1 LRPGRFTVKLIQY
14 DITQELPLRPAAEGW
29 LPIAN
34 PPVGLVT
41 WYAPTGA
48 AMALATT
55 WLGVIGGH
63 PPELRAGCCGR
74 PPERELFARGAD
86 FVVNIPF
93 RMDAP
98 LLRELLPPGTAGCA
112 LTELARAQFAPAHTV
127 HAPLL
132 TACVLQVEC
141 SGGRILPRDWEPELA
156 GDIRLLHRDRQILD
170 PAAYPDFCA
179 VHPLRS
185 HAPG

>member
-1 LRPGRFTVKLIQY
+1 MRSF
-14 DITQELPLRPAAEGW
+14 AEGW
-29 LPIAN
+29 LPINN
-34 PPVGLVT
+34 PPVGLIT

-48 AMALATT
+48 AMALVTS
-55 WLGVIGGH
+55 WLGVVSGL

-74 PPERELFARGAD
+74 PPERELFAPGAD
-86 FVVNIPF
+86 FAVNIPL

-98 LLRELLPPGTAGCA
+98 LLRDLLPAGTAGCA
-112 LTELARAQFAPAHTV
+112 LTLLAGAQFAPARSV

-132 TACVLQVEC
+132 AGCVLQIEC

-179 VHPLRS
+179 VHPLRMDS
-185 HAPG
+185 PG